1 MTAQQS
7 LRVLSLSGE
16 ELVTVYFQAP
26 ATIRQL
32 KEALKDACNLPRFR
46 QKLLL
51 QQRVLADDQDLDQ
64 VLDLQLVKLSYTAA
78 TDAQIEGL
86 LRAAA
91 DGAVDRVEDIL
102 QRPQNPNDYLRIHL
116 EEHTDI
122 YASALSF
129 AARENHTDVMQL
141 LAPGSD
147 IALWLAS
154 RNGHQAAVRV
164 LLEARA
170 DVDCYKDSTALYAA
184 AEHNHPQVVQVL
196 LESIADV
203 RKPNSADT
211 WTPLQAACFFGHCNV
226 AKLLLSHR
234 ADAMRSQ
241 QNDPNSPFRLALDQ
255 GHTLVVQLIQASL
268 KDRDRKRTAPTSVRE
283 HLTPAPWIGNSARS
297 RQST

>member
-1 MTAQQS
+1 M
-7 LRVLSLSGE
+7 
-16 ELVTVYFQAP
+16 TVYFQAP

-141 LAPGSD
+141 LARCPRRPPGARERHRAVAGFPQRPPGSSSSS
-147 IALWLAS
+147 AGSES
-154 RNGHQAAVRV
+154 RRR
-164 LLEARA
+164 LL
-170 DVDCYKDSTALYAA
+170 
-184 AEHNHPQVVQVL
+184 
-196 LESIADV
+196 
-203 RKPNSADT
+203 
-211 WTPLQAACFFGHCNV
+211 
-226 AKLLLSHR
+226 
-234 ADAMRSQ
+234 
-241 QNDPNSPFRLALDQ
+241 Q
-255 GHTLVVQLIQASL
+255 G
-268 KDRDRKRTAPTSVRE
+268 
-283 HLTPAPWIGNSARS
+283 
-297 RQST
+297 